1 ESPLKIRPN
10 PSYIIHATKTSL
22 LASSLLLSVVSA
34 QTFSGR
40 ATFYNAGPSG
50 TCGQPIQATDFAVA
64 LNAVQYSSAD
74 CGRTVTISAFGKT
87 AQAVIKDE
95 CPGCGGN
102 NLDFTLGLFEFFGP
116 LSDGAIPI
124 TWSFV

>member
-1 ESPLKIRPN
+1 MWPLPEN
-10 PSYIIHATKTSL
+10 
-22 LASSLLLSVVSA
+22 VW
-34 QTFSGR
+34 FSKWF
-40 ATFYNAGPSG
+40 T
-50 TCGQPIQATDFAVA
+50 
-64 LNAVQYSSAD
+64 
-74 CGRTVTISAFGKT
+74 AFGKT